1 MNITILFHRRFAA
14 GTLLFSTHKVSSYTD
29 LLLSECLPH
38 KMLEGGFRRPLQ
50 ASAHPN
56 QHYLS
61 DITVCAQLN
70 FFLFHPIGVLLVI
83 GIFFEMEG
91 GETKY
96 ARLLLLG
103 APTVTDSFRCASTF
117 GPSTQYKYIY
127 RSHVHIFEWEAMIL
141 GLLRWGFESF
151 PFVKVF
157 HAPEI
162 WWIIYPPPIPEFPG
176 CCGRSTLHRSILL
189 SLFLTIWYF
198 ISFPLFL
205 FFSPS
210 PS

>member
-1 MNITILFHRRFAA
+1 MSAFSSAIINKEEQKSEQQSWLTIFSLPLLPLLKVNILDGRRRCLFVRPSKVRVEYNMNITILFHRRFAA

-70 FFLFHPIGVLLVI
+70 FFLFHPIRVLLVI

-127 RSHVHIFEWEAMIL
+127 RSHVHIFE
-141 GLLRWGFESF
+141 
-151 PFVKVF
+151 
-157 HAPEI
+157 
-162 WWIIYPPPIPEFPG
+162 
-176 CCGRSTLHRSILL
+176 
-189 SLFLTIWYF
+189 
-198 ISFPLFL
+198 
-205 FFSPS
+205 
-210 PS
+210 